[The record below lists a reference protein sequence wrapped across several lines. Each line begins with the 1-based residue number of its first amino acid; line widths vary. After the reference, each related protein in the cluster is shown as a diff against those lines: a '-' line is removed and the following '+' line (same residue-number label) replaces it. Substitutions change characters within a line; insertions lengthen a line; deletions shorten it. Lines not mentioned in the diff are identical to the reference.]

1 MTQSDPDPREEE
13 MPEPLG
19 REEDYAEMLLS
30 LLPEDARA
38 AQAADDLDGLVRLLD
53 HVRGFEE
60 MLALLTLKDRL
71 WMVRSI
77 AARFR
82 KALDERRASVPVIV
96 TTAAPLQP
104 AELEQIAASLRE
116 SLGAEPD
123 LDLRVDEGLIG
134 GMVVQAAGR
143 IYDGSVVSEL
153 RQLRQML
160 TGTTAAE
167 RPAPPGEGE
176 RARR

>member
-1 MTQSDPDPREEE
+1 MTQSDPQPREEE
-13 MPEPLG
+13 VPEHLG
-19 REEDYAEMLLS
+19 GETDYAEMLLS
-30 LLPEDARA
+30 LLPDDARA

-77 AARFR
+77 AARLR
-82 KALDERRASVPVIV
+82 KALDERRASVPVVV
-96 TTAAPLQP
+96 TTAAPLAP
-104 AELEQIAASLRE
+104 AERQQVAASLRE

-123 LDLRVDEGLIG
+123 LHLRVDEDLIG
-134 GMVVQAAGR
+134 GMVVQVAGR

-160 TGTTAAE
+160 TQTTAAE
-167 RPAPPGEGE
+167 RPAAPGEGG
-176 RARR
+176 